1 MISRPAPRTL
11 DILNCCY
18 LRHSLIKRSLPWFL
32 HQNKSA
38 LLRPQSPKSARH
50 LQSLR
55 TQGAPA
61 TPGLE
66 AETIRHLEVDQL
78 EGVEGVEEVGVDQ
91 TERKKSDVQ
100 NGRMPITLPPRFD
113 LD

>member
-11 DILNCCY
+11 DILSCCY

-32 HQNKSA
+32 NRNKSA

-50 LQSLR
+50 FQSLR
-55 TQGAPA
+55 TPEAPA
-61 TPGLE
+61 IPGLE
-66 AETIRHLEVDQL
+66 AETIRHLVVEQL
-78 EGVEGVEEVGVDQ
+78 EVVGGVEEVGAGQ
-91 TERKKSDVQ
+91 TERKKSDAQ
-100 NGRMPITLPPRFD
+100 NGRMSITLQPRFD